1 MEGCVDDISFAF
13 LEVEEDFDGEDV
25 LLGASIYLSS
35 YYLANKQSFYVRS
48 QGVEIFTLIEEN

>member
-1 MEGCVDDISFAF
+1 MEGRVDDISFTF

-35 YYLANKQSFYVRS
+35 YYLANKRSFYVRS
-48 QGVEIFTLIEEN
+48 QGLEISTLIGEK